1 LEALPGKQEAIDE
14 IVVAVEITHGIPL
27 INDSS
32 LEALLPLIGLGG
44 RMKQRSTCDLLTHE
58 TLSRINSEGS
68 NLLKPALLRMV
79 KRLSEVKLFGMEL
92 EKGRWV
98 LVLAGSIINIALG
111 AIYAYSIIQI
121 PIRRL
126 FETVYGLK
134 PTATEMQLPFIVFL
148 LLSAP
153 TMPLMGKYIEKY
165 GPRKIAILGGVAVG
179 MGWFAASFA
188 TSPLSL
194 VFLYGIIGGIG
205 SAMTYNCPIV
215 TSGRWFPD
223 KRGLAVGLTV
233 LGFGFSAAITGPLMD
248 FLMAAYGVENSLRM
262 LGALYAAIIIVCALA
277 LRFPPAGWTPKG
289 WRPLESATKTPAVD
303 FMRNEMVK
311 TRTFYGLWTCYTI
324 GTLAGLL
331 AIGVSKPVGL
341 EVANSIGISEEE
353 ISAVLTALV
362 IPFACCNGFGRPLFG
377 WIVDKLKPMRAA
389 LISFALIFSA
399 SIAMYLYPASLVV
412 YTIVFAILWL
422 NLGGWLAIAP
432 ASTAAFFGVKDYA
445 RNYGLVFTAF
455 GAGAVM
461 GNLLVGQAKDIFG
474 TYIAAFPYV
483 AALALLGLSV
493 ALVTFK
499 PPKKA

>member
-1 LEALPGKQEAIDE
+1 
-14 IVVAVEITHGIPL
+14 
-27 INDSS
+27 
-32 LEALLPLIGLGG
+32 
-44 RMKQRSTCDLLTHE
+44 M
-58 TLSRINSEGS
+58 
-68 NLLKPALLRMV
+68 
-79 KRLSEVKLFGMEL
+79 SEVKLLGMEP

-98 LVLAGSIINIALG
+98 LVLAGLIINIALG

-121 PIRRL
+121 PIRKL

-134 PTATEMQLPFIVFL
+134 PTATEMQLPFLVFL
-148 LLSAP
+148 LIFAL
-153 TMPLMGKYIEKY
+153 TMPLMGRYIEKH
-165 GPRKIAILGGVAVG
+165 GPRKIAILGGIVVG
-179 MGWFAASFA
+179 IGWFAASFA
-188 TSPLSL
+188 TSPISL
-194 VFLYGIIGGIG
+194 VFLYGVIGGIG
-205 SAMTYNCPIV
+205 VGIAYNCPIV

-223 KRGLAVGLTV
+223 RRGLAVGLTV

-262 LGALYAAIIIVCALA
+262 LGVLYAAIIIVCALV

-289 WRPLESATKTPAVD
+289 WKPPESAAKAPTVD

-311 TRTFYGLWTCYTI
+311 TKTFYGLWICYTI

-341 EVANSIGISEEE
+341 EVAKNIGISENE
-353 ISAVLTALV
+353 ISAMLTALV

-377 WIVDKLKPMRAA
+377 WIVDRLKPMRAA
-389 LISFALIFSA
+389 LISFTLIFLA
-399 SIAMYLYPASLVV
+399 SMAMYLYPASLAV

-445 RNYGLVFTAF
+445 RNYGLVFTAY
-455 GAGAVM
+455 GAGAVI

-474 TYIAAFPYV
+474 AYIAAFPYV
-483 AALALLGLSV
+483 AALAILGLIL
-493 ALVTFK
+493 AATLMR
-499 PPKKA
+499 PPVKKT

>member
-1 LEALPGKQEAIDE
+1 MEASPGKQEAIDE

-44 RMKQRSTCDLLTHE
+44 RMKQRSTRDLLTHE

-68 NLLKPALLRMV
+68 NLLKPTLLRMV

-121 PIRRL
+121 PIRKL

-194 VFLYGIIGGIG
+194 VFLYG
-205 SAMTYNCPIV
+205 
-215 TSGRWFPD
+215 
-223 KRGLAVGLTV
+223 
-233 LGFGFSAAITGPLMD
+233 
-248 FLMAAYGVENSLRM
+248 
-262 LGALYAAIIIVCALA
+262 
-277 LRFPPAGWTPKG
+277 
-289 WRPLESATKTPAVD
+289 
-303 FMRNEMVK
+303 
-311 TRTFYGLWTCYTI
+311 
-324 GTLAGLL
+324 
-331 AIGVSKPVGL
+331 
-341 EVANSIGISEEE
+341 
-353 ISAVLTALV
+353 
-362 IPFACCNGFGRPLFG
+362 
-377 WIVDKLKPMRAA
+377 
-389 LISFALIFSA
+389 
-399 SIAMYLYPASLVV
+399 
-412 YTIVFAILWL
+412 
-422 NLGGWLAIAP
+422 
-432 ASTAAFFGVKDYA
+432 
-445 RNYGLVFTAF
+445 
-455 GAGAVM
+455 
-461 GNLLVGQAKDIFG
+461 
-474 TYIAAFPYV
+474 
-483 AALALLGLSV
+483 
-493 ALVTFK
+493 
-499 PPKKA
+499 